1 MSCEAS
7 DMHRGKV
14 SKSECYLPC
23 SSAKNENSQ
32 TRHSFRKFGSNRLRY
47 FPTTVP
53 DLEEKPGH
61 FRE

>member
-7 DMHRGKV
+7 DTHHGKV